1 MLSLLVSTS
10 LERIYAKSTA
20 VEPTTAL
27 KSLDYHV
34 RTGLNQDRTDSETN
48 DGCDAAMVRIH
59 SDKQMLEYAGAKIDL
74 FHVDHQHQIHQYKSN
89 RISLGYKDQNT
100 TSVLPTTI
108 INYQKGDLFA
118 IVTDGLFDQPG
129 GDNMSRPVSFGYRRF
144 IQIIKNHKEQNC
156 TDIAEQLQSAFLAW
170 QGAQTRRDD
179 VTVVL
184 FKL

>member
-1 MLSLLVSTS
+1 M
-10 LERIYAKSTA
+10 
-20 VEPTTAL
+20 
-27 KSLDYHV
+27 
-34 RTGLNQDRTDSETN
+34 
-48 DGCDAAMVRIH
+48 
-59 SDKQMLEYAGAKIDL
+59 
-74 FHVDHQHQIHQYKSN
+74 
-89 RISLGYKDQNT
+89 
-100 TSVLPTTI
+100 

-129 GDNMSRPVSFGYRRF
+129 GENASRPVSFGYRRF
-144 IQIIKNHKEQNC
+144 TQIITSHKEKNC